1 MQGYALRPLLH
12 KLVLFLAVNALV
24 LNGILWAV
32 SPIGFKET
40 VLHHAWGFVHAKSG
54 GDSWGQMAVAYDY
67 VQQPH
72 SALLYTEVFF
82 NQKVKF
88 QYPPSA
94 LFAIAAMHMAGVAR
108 VHVAKDMLGW
118 TLPDPGLTRLIVRA
132 GDILGWAFILLMI
145 ISIAALLYIRLKQNI
160 DFAKNRISLAL
171 CAVIV
176 CGFTLTFYPVMKAYT
191 LGQIQVWLNSLFAL
205 ALLMWVMGRHSI
217 SGVLI
222 GLICLVKPHFAL
234 FLIWALVRREWSFV
248 VAFAATALIGLAASV
263 ATFGWANHIDYL
275 SVLSYMAER
284 GEAYY
289 PNQSVNGLLNRLMS
303 VSDPEHFNNLI
314 FNRNKFPP
322 YNPWVYSATLIS
334 SSVIL
339 LAAIVWRSKPEDR
352 VFDFCRMAISL
363 TVASPIAWEH
373 HYGILLP
380 IFAIMLPS
388 VIADR
393 ARMIWLM
400 ISYVLVST
408 FVPATNLLALSFWN
422 VGQSYLLVG
431 AFILLAL
438 LYYPSTAC
446 GRGSQRE
453 RQCARVNT

>member
-1 MQGYALRPLLH
+1 
-12 KLVLFLAVNALV
+12 
-24 LNGILWAV
+24 
-32 SPIGFKET
+32 
-40 VLHHAWGFVHAKSG
+40 
-54 GDSWGQMAVAYDY
+54 
-67 VQQPH
+67 
-72 SALLYTEVFF
+72 
-82 NQKVKF
+82 
-88 QYPPSA
+88 
-94 LFAIAAMHMAGVAR
+94 
-108 VHVAKDMLGW
+108 
-118 TLPDPGLTRLIVRA
+118 
-132 GDILGWAFILLMI
+132 
-145 ISIAALLYIRLKQNI
+145 
-160 DFAKNRISLAL
+160 
-171 CAVIV
+171 
-176 CGFTLTFYPVMKAYT
+176 MKAYT

-205 ALLMWVMGRHSI
+205 ALLMWVMGRNAI

-222 GLICLVKPHFAL
+222 GLICLIKPHFAL

-248 VAFAATALIGLAASV
+248 VAFAVTACIGLAASV

-275 SVLSYMAER
+275 RALSYMAER

-303 VSDPEHFNNLI
+303 VSDPEHFNNLV
-314 FNRNKFPP
+314 FNINKFPP

-363 TVASPIAWEH
+363 TMASPIAWEH

-380 IFAIMLPS
+380 IFAIMVPS
-388 VIADR
+388 AIADR

-400 ISYVLVST
+400 TSYVLVST
-408 FVPATNLLALSFWN
+408 FIPATNLLALSFWN

-438 LYYPSTAC
+438 LYNPSTAI
-446 GRGSQRE
+446 GRSSGLQKL
-453 RQCARVNT
+453 NHTK